1 MPTAIVTQLN
11 GHVVQVRLA
20 SETTDTTAPAALEST
35 ATETEAVAT
44 EAGATETT
52 AATTAPNPIAATPNE
67 LAWTAGSFL
76 VLFVIMRYFLFPRL
90 KKATDARY
98 ASIRANVE
106 GADQVKSDARSAV
119 AEYEAALA
127 AVHAEAAGR
136 IDAARQ
142 TLDNE
147 RTAQLAQVNARI
159 AAARAEA
166 EAATAQARAAA
177 QSQIATA
184 VATVVTRAAELAT
197 GRKPDAST
205 VDATVKSV
213 MESAVTR

>member
-11 GHVVQVRLA
+11 GHVVQVHLV
-20 SETTDTTAPAALEST
+20 SETSDTTIAPAASEET
-35 ATETEAVAT
+35 AAPLAGAVA
-44 EAGATETT
+44 ET
-52 AATTAPNPIAATPNE
+52 AVAKTAPNPIAATPSE
-67 LAWTAGSFL
+67 LAWAAGSFL
-76 VLFVIMRYFLFPRL
+76 VLFVVMRYFLFPRL

-98 ASIRANVE
+98 ESIRSNVD
-106 GADQVKSDARSAV
+106 GAEQVKADARSAV
-119 AEYEAALA
+119 AEYDAAVA
-127 AVHAEAAGR
+127 GVHAEAATR

-147 RTAQLAQVNARI
+147 RTAQLVQVNARI
-159 AAARAEA
+159 ASARADG

-177 QSQIATA
+177 QTQVATA
-184 VATVVTRAAELAT
+184 VATVVSRAAELAT
-197 GRKPDAST
+197 GRKPEASS

>member
-1 MPTAIVTQLN
+1 MPTAIVTQSN
-11 GHVVQVRLA
+11 GQVVQVRLV
-20 SETTDTTAPAALEST
+20 SEGTDTTMPAAQE
-35 ATETEAVAT
+35 EVAT
-44 EAGATETT
+44 PTVAAESG
-52 AATTAPNPIAATPNE
+52 AATTEAAASPPNPIAATNHE
-67 LAWTAGSFL
+67 LAWTAGSFA
-76 VLFVIMRYFLFPRL
+76 VLFVVMRYFLFPRL

-98 ASIRANVE
+98 ASIRADIE
-106 GADQVKSDARSAV
+106 GADSVKSNARSAV
-119 AEYEAALA
+119 AEYEAAVA
-127 AVHAEAAGR
+127 AVHAEAASR

-159 AAARAEA
+159 ASARSAA
-166 EAATAQARAAA
+166 EAATAEARAAA
-177 QSQIATA
+177 QGQIATA

-197 GRKPDAST
+197 GQKPDAAT

>member
-76 VLFVIMRYFLFPRL
+76 VLFVILRYFLFPRL

>member
-20 SETTDTTAPAALEST
+20 SDSTDTTAPVALESAAPEA
-35 ATETEAVAT
+35 ATM
-44 EAGATETT
+44 EAGTTETT
-52 AATTAPNPIAATPNE
+52 VAKAAPNPIAATPNE
-67 LAWTAGSFL
+67 LAWTAGSFF
-76 VLFVIMRYFLFPRL
+76 VLFVILRYFLFPRL

-119 AEYEAALA
+119 AEYEAAVA

-166 EAATAQARAAA
+166 DAATAQARAAA
-177 QSQIATA
+177 QTQIAAA
-184 VATVVTRAAELAT
+184 VATVVTAAAELAT
-197 GRKPDAST
+197 GRKPEAST
-205 VDATVKSV
+205 VDATVKAV

>member
-1 MPTAIVTQLN
+1 MPTVIVTQSN
-11 GHVVQVRLA
+11 GQVTQIQLVPAEGTEDTVVE
-20 SETTDTTAPAALEST
+20 SEAMVTTGA
-35 ATETEAVAT
+35 
-44 EAGATETT
+44 AGAETT
-52 AATTAPNPIAATPNE
+52 AEVKSPPNPIATEPNE
-67 LAWTAGSFL
+67 LAWTAGAFF
-76 VLFVIMRYFLFPRL
+76 VLLIVMRYFLFPRL

-98 ASIRANVE
+98 ASIRADIE
-106 GADQVKSDARSAV
+106 GADSVKSSARSAV
-119 AEYEAALA
+119 AEYDAAVA
-127 AVHAEAAGR
+127 AVHAEAASR

-159 AAARAEA
+159 ASARSAA
-166 EAATAQARAAA
+166 EAATAEARAAA
-177 QSQIATA
+177 QGQIASA

-197 GRKPDAST
+197 GQKPDAST

>member
-20 SETTDTTAPAALEST
+20 SETTDTTAPAALESEASQADAKLMT
-35 ATETEAVAT
+35 ASGSA
-44 EAGATETT
+44 ETT
-52 AATTAPNPIAATPNE
+52 VAKAPNPIAATPNE

-76 VLFVIMRYFLFPRL
+76 VLFVVMRYFLFPRL

-119 AEYEAALA
+119 AEYEAAVA
-127 AVHAEAAGR
+127 GVHAEAAAR

-159 AAARAEA
+159 AATRAEA

-197 GRKPDAST
+197 GRKPEAST

>member
-1 MPTAIVTQLN
+1 MPTAIVTQSN
-11 GHVVQVRLA
+11 GQVVQVRLVSEGSDTTMPAA
-20 SETTDTTAPAALEST
+20 SEDVATPVAAEAGEATTA
-35 ATETEAVAT
+35 
-44 EAGATETT
+44 T
-52 AATTAPNPIAATPNE
+52 AATPPNPIAATNNE
-67 LAWTAGSFL
+67 LAWTAGSFA
-76 VLFVIMRYFLFPRL
+76 VLFVLLRYFLFPRL

-98 ASIRANVE
+98 ASIRADVE
-106 GADQVKSDARSAV
+106 GADSVKSSARSAV
-119 AEYEAALA
+119 AEYEAAVA
-127 AVHAEAAGR
+127 AVHAEAASR

-159 AAARAEA
+159 ASARTAA
-166 EAATAQARAAA
+166 EAATAEARAAA
-177 QSQIATA
+177 QGQIATA

-197 GRKPDAST
+197 GQKPDAAT

>member
-1 MPTAIVTQLN
+1 MPTAIVTQSN
-11 GHVVQVRLA
+11 GQVVQVRLV
-20 SETTDTTAPAALEST
+20 SEGTDTTMPAAQE
-35 ATETEAVAT
+35 EVAT
-44 EAGATETT
+44 PTVAAESG
-52 AATTAPNPIAATPNE
+52 AATTEAAASPPNPIATDPSE
-67 LAWTAGSFL
+67 IAWTAGSFFVLL
-76 VLFVIMRYFLFPRL
+76 VVMRYFLFPRL

-98 ASIRANVE
+98 ASIRADIE
-106 GADQVKSDARSAV
+106 GADSVKSNARSAV
-119 AEYEAALA
+119 AEYEAAVA
-127 AVHAEAAGR
+127 AVHAEAASR

-159 AAARAEA
+159 ASARATA
-166 EAATAQARAAA
+166 EAATAEARAAA
-177 QSQIATA
+177 QGQIASA

-197 GRKPDAST
+197 GQKPDAST

>member
-20 SETTDTTAPAALEST
+20 SETTDTTAPAALESAAPEA
-35 ATETEAVAT
+35 ATM

-52 AATTAPNPIAATPNE
+52 VAKAAPNPIAATPNE

-76 VLFVIMRYFLFPRL
+76 VLFVILRYFLFPRL

-119 AEYEAALA
+119 AEYEAAVA
-127 AVHAEAAGR
+127 AVHAEAAAR

-166 EAATAQARAAA
+166 EAATAEARAAA

-197 GRKPDAST
+197 GRKPEAST
-205 VDATVKSV
+205 VEATVKSV